1 MRGLFLCNLIGLII
15 YFLGNLMSG
24 IYDLIVIG
32 GGSGGVR
39 AARMAATY
47 GAKVAI
53 IEEYRYGGTC
63 VIRGCVPK
71 KLFVYASRFPELFET
86 ATSFGYDI
94 KASFDWQT
102 LLANKD
108 KEITRL
114 EGLYKSNLQRFN
126 VETIED
132 RGIIEGPNS
141 VRLVNGD
148 KVLET
153 KRILIATGGEP
164 FKPNVEGAELGIT
177 SNEAL
182 DFKTLPKS
190 ILIEGGGYIA
200 VEFASIFLGLGVKVS
215 LAYRRDLVLRSFDE
229 DIRKDLEKD
238 LRARG
243 LNLHYQATITEL
255 KKSSGGVT
263 ASFSNGETA
272 EFGAVMFATGRT
284 PNVKGLGLGKAGI
297 SLNSSGA
304 IDVDDYA
311 QTMCPSI
318 YAVGDVTGRVQ
329 LTPVAI
335 REGAAFVET
344 IYNNNPTKIDYSLIP
359 TAVFTDPEIG
369 TIGLSEEEAVK
380 TYKNIDIY
388 IARFRPMMN
397 TLGDKQEKMLFKLIT
412 RKNGG
417 RVLGCHILGHGA
429 GEMIQLVAIPM
440 AMGASKLD
448 FDKAIAV
455 HPTAAEELVTF
466 KAPSYTYENSEKK
479 E

>member
-1 MRGLFLCNLIGLII
+1 
-15 YFLGNLMSG
+15 MSDN
-24 IYDLIVIG
+24 YDLVVIG

-71 KLFVYASRFPELFET
+71 KLFVYASRFPQIFESG
-86 ATSFGYDI
+86 ASFGFDV
-94 KASFDWQT
+94 KAEFNWQT
-102 LLANKD
+102 LLNNKD
-108 KEITRL
+108 KEIARL
-114 EGLYKSNLQRFN
+114 EGLYKSNLQRFD

-132 RGIIEGPNS
+132 RGLIEGPNK
-141 VRLVNGD
+141 VRLVNAD
-148 KVLET
+148 KILDT
-153 KRILIATGGEP
+153 KRILIATGAEP
-164 FKPNVEGAELGIT
+164 FKPNVKGAEFGIT

-182 DFKTLPKS
+182 DLKTLPKS

-200 VEFASIFLGLGVKVS
+200 VEFTSIFLGLGVKTS
-215 LAYRRDLVLRSFDE
+215 LAYRRDMVLRTFDD
-229 DIRKDLEKD
+229 DIRSDLEEQ
-238 LRARG
+238 LRHRG
-243 LNLHYQATITEL
+243 LDLHYQASITKLE
-255 KKSSGGVT
+255 KTDDGVLV
-263 ASFSNGETA
+263 SFSNGEQA

-297 SLNSSGA
+297 SLNGRGA
-304 IDVDDYA
+304 IDVDDYG

-344 IYNNNPTKIDYSLIP
+344 VYNDNPTKVDYSLIP
-359 TAVFTDPEIG
+359 TAVFTEPEIG
-369 TIGLSEEEAVK
+369 TIGMSEADAASDHK
-380 TYKNIDIY
+380 DIDVY
-388 IARFRPMMN
+388 VARFRPMKN
-397 TLGDKQEKMLFKLIT
+397 TLGKKTEKMLFKLIT
-412 RKNGG
+412 QINGG
-417 RVLGCHILGHGA
+417 RVLGVHILGEGA

-440 AMGASKLD
+440 MMGATKAD

-466 KAPSYTYENSEKK
+466 KTPNYTYKNGVKVE
-479 E
+479 

>member
-1 MRGLFLCNLIGLII
+1 
-15 YFLGNLMSG
+15 MSD

-71 KLFVYASRFPELFET
+71 KLFVYASRFPETFET
-86 ATSFGYDI
+86 AASFGYDV
-94 KASFDWQT
+94 KASFNWQI

-132 RGIIEGPNS
+132 RGVIEGPNS
-141 VRLVNGD
+141 VRLVNID
-148 KVLET
+148 KVLKA

-164 FKPNVEGAELGIT
+164 FKPNIKGAEFGIT

-200 VEFASIFLGLGVKVS
+200 VEFASIFLGLGVQVS
-215 LAYRRDLVLRSFDE
+215 LAYRRDLVLRGFDK

-238 LRARG
+238 LRSRG
-243 LNLHYQATITEL
+243 LDMHYQATITEL
-255 KKSSGGVT
+255 EETSNGVK
-263 ASFSNGETA
+263 ASFSNGEMA

-297 SLNSSGA
+297 SLNSKGA
-304 IDVDDYA
+304 IDVDDYG

-344 IYNNNPTKIDYSLIP
+344 IYNDNPTKIDYSLIP

-380 TYKNIDIY
+380 IYKNIDIY

-397 TLGDKQEKMLFKLIT
+397 TLGDKTEKMLFKLIT

-440 AMGASKLD
+440 AMGATKVD

-466 KAPSYTYENSEKK
+466 KAPNYIYENGERV
-479 E
+479 